1 MRTDLSV
8 QNNVGFRASFYDNF
22 FKKLPNKDVKN
33 SAAYNKLGHTLASP
47 HWNRL
52 AIGIAAMSTQPA
64 IDYFN
69 PRVDRDTATTA
80 ALRTIAKICVCT
92 AVGFAVRGSAYK
104 LVEKYAHASAK
115 QGSTLLT
122 PEAVLKEKNLIK
134 RANMLKIHKNAL
146 STVTAL
152 SVMLF
157 TNVFLDAPLTTMAA
171 NKLIS
176 QYYSGMNES
185 GQRRAYGSKLA

>member
-1 MRTDLSV
+1 M
-8 QNNVGFRASFYDNF
+8 GFRASFYNNF

-33 SAAYNKLGHTLASP
+33 SSAYNKLGHALASP

-52 AIGIAAMSTQPA
+52 AIGVAAMSTQPA

-69 PRVDRDTATTA
+69 PRVDRDTATAA

-92 AVGFAVRGSAYK
+92 TVGFAVRGSAYK
-104 LVEKYAHASAK
+104 IVEKYAHASAK
-115 QGSTLLT
+115 QGSTILT
-122 PEAVLKEKNLIK
+122 PKAILNEVNSIK
-134 RANMLKIHKNAL
+134 RNNMLKIHKNAL
-146 STVTAL
+146 STVIAL
-152 SVMLF
+152 CVMLF

-176 QYYSGMNES
+176 KYQAGKNDED
-185 GQRRAYGSKLA
+185 QRRAYGSKLA